1 MYDGKN
7 LKRERKR
14 AGVTMDELANKVGV
28 TQSQISFYERNINV
42 PSIEKIE
49 AIAHAL
55 NVPISRLLD
64 EDVIPYQPYAN
75 LKKEEQDLLHYYRLV
90 DGAAKTM
97 IMNVARTA
105 FEAQIKIVQ
114 TTSRKTHTA

>member
-14 AGVTMDELANKVGV
+14 AGITMDELANQVGV
-28 TQSQISFYERNINV
+28 TQPQISFYERNINV
-42 PSIEKIE
+42 PSIEKLE

-55 NVPISRLLD
+55 NVPISKLLG
-64 EDVIPYQPYAN
+64 EDVTPYQLHTN

-90 DGAAKTM
+90 DVTAKTM
-97 IMNVARTA
+97 IINVARTA
-105 FEAQIKIVQ
+105 YEAHING
-114 TTSRKTHTA
+114 HTA

>member
-14 AGVTMDELANKVGV
+14 AGITMDELANQVGV
-28 TQSQISFYERNINV
+28 TQPQISFYERNINV
-42 PSIEKIE
+42 PSIEKLE

-55 NVPISRLLD
+55 NVPISKLLG
-64 EDVIPYQPYAN
+64 EDVTPYQLHTN
-75 LKKEEQDLLHYYRLV
+75 LKEEEQDLLHYYRLV
-90 DGAAKTM
+90 DVTAKTM

-105 FEAQIKIVQ
+105 YEAQIKIVQ
-114 TTSRKTHTA
+114 ATSRTAHTA

>member
-14 AGVTMDELANKVGV
+14 AGITMDELANQVGV
-28 TQSQISFYERNINV
+28 TQPQISFYERNINV
-42 PSIEKIE
+42 PSIEKLE

-55 NVPISRLLD
+55 NVPISKLLG
-64 EDVIPYQPYAN
+64 EDVTPYQLHTN

-90 DGAAKTM
+90 DVTAKTM

-105 FEAQIKIVQ
+105 YEAQIKIVQ
-114 TTSRKTHTA
+114 ATSRASHTA

>member
-49 AIAHAL
+49 AIARAL
-55 NVPISRLLD
+55 NIPISRLID
-64 EDVIPYQPYAN
+64 EDVIAYQPYAN

-105 FEAQIKIVQ
+105 FEAQVKIVQ
-114 TTSRKTHTA
+114 TTSRTAHTA